1 MLGIFLDTETN
12 GLEPFRHRILDVAY
26 QVIDLITGE
35 KKGEYQS
42 FIKQPKEVWSVS
54 NPDSLKVNG
63 FTYETIQDGKSEA
76 QIKTDILA
84 HFEKLAI
91 HKKNSVF
98 ICQNPSF
105 DRVFLS
111 QIIDPKI
118 QNDLL
123 WPYHW
128 LDLASMYWAIY
139 VKSQKKIADFKSFSK
154 DMIASDLNLPRESKP
169 HRAMRGAEH
178 LRLCYEALIGFP
190 EKKV

>member
-12 GLEPFRHRILDVAY
+12 GLEPLRHRIIDVAY
-26 QVIDLITGE
+26 QVINLITGE

-42 FIKQPKEVWSVS
+42 LIAQSKEVWSVS

-63 FTYETIQDGKSEA
+63 FTYEAIKDGKSEA
-76 QIKTDILA
+76 QIKEDILA
-84 HFEKLAI
+84 HFEELAI
-91 HKKNSVF
+91 HRKNAVF

-128 LDLASMYWAIY
+128 LDLASMYWAVY
-139 VKSQKKIADFKSFSK
+139 VKSQKKIESFKNFSK
-154 DMIASDLNLPRESKP
+154 DMIASELNLPPENKP
-169 HRAMRGAEH
+169 HQAMRGAEH
-178 LRLCYEALIGFP
+178 LLLCYEALIGFP
-190 EKKV
+190 EKKN